1 MAEKCSESSDSDVEI
16 TEVRAPVP
24 KRRRIID
31 PSTVCTV
38 PVYSDQVSRSL
49 LLNPA
54 AIRHDSDV
62 EGEGHFSWA
71 QSQKG
76 FPATPL
82 KNKSQTT
89 TLEISD
95 SEEEPSKEPP
105 WTRSPSPPPTPHSLK
120 RKKGRAFKK
129 IREVDRKL
137 NEVGATLSPVS
148 QNSRVRKT
156 AVGGDGDDD
165 DVILLTTPPS
175 ERLQSDSPRE
185 LVLKIRCR
193 ADLYRIPVKTTDP
206 LSSAVE
212 QLSII
217 LKVPAS
223 RILLLRKEAEL
234 PVVATATDLG
244 LGIADIIDCVVI
256 SEGDRQ
262 GDSAQ
267 GQEDENTIT
276 LRLQGKEKES
286 VQLISAK
293 RDAPLRSVLLQY
305 RTRAGLDPQ
314 HNVRFLFDGEKV
326 LEGASPTS
334 LDMEDGDVI
343 EVWL

>member
-38 PVYSDQVSRSL
+38 HVYSDQVSRSL

-71 QSQKG
+71 QSQKD

-89 TLEISD
+89 ALEISD

-105 WTRSPSPPPTPHSLK
+105 WTRSPSPPPTPHSLQ
-120 RKKGRAFKK
+120 RQKGRAFKNQ
-129 IREVDRKL
+129 VDRKL

-148 QNSRVRKT
+148 QNSRLRKT
-156 AVGGDGDDD
+156 AVGGDDDDD

-175 ERLQSDSPRE
+175 ETLQSGSPRE

-217 LKVPAS
+217 LKVPSS
-223 RILLLRKEAEL
+223 RILLLQKEAEL
-234 PVVATATDLG
+234 PVVATATELG

-267 GQEDENTIT
+267 GQGDENTIT
-276 LRLQGKEKES
+276 LRLQGKDKES

-293 RDAPLRSVLLQY
+293 RVRTVAVFLLQY
-305 RTRAGLDPQ
+305 HRRRFGSPAQ
-314 HNVRFLFDGEKV
+314 RSFLFDGEKV

>member
-16 TEVRAPVP
+16 TEARAPVP
-24 KRRRIID
+24 KRRRIVD
-31 PSTVCTV
+31 PSSVSTV

-49 LLNPA
+49 LLYPA
-54 AIRHDSDV
+54 AIRYNSDV
-62 EGEGHFSWA
+62 EREGHFSWA
-71 QSQKG
+71 QSQKD

-82 KNKSQTT
+82 KKKSQTT

-95 SEEEPSKEPP
+95 SEEEPNKEPP
-105 WTRSPSPPPTPHSLK
+105 WTSSPSPPSTPHCPQ
-120 RKKGRAFKK
+120 RRKGRAFRK

-137 NEVGATLSPVS
+137 NEVGAMLSPVS
-148 QNSRVRKT
+148 QNTRLRET
-156 AVGGDGDDD
+156 AVGRDDD
-165 DVILLTTPPS
+165 DDLILLTTPPW
-175 ERLQSDSPRE
+175 ETLQSDSPRE

-206 LSSAVE
+206 LSRAVE
-212 QLSII
+212 QLSIK
-217 LKVPAS
+217 LKVPPS

-234 PVVATATDLG
+234 PVVATATELG

-267 GQEDENTIT
+267 GQGDKDTIT
-276 LRLQGKEKES
+276 LRLQGRDKDS

-314 HNVRFLFDGEKV
+314 HSVRFLFDGEKV
-326 LEGASPTS
+326 LEEASPTS

>member
-1 MAEKCSESSDSDVEI
+1 SESSDSDVEI
-16 TEVRAPVP
+16 TEFRAPVP

-38 PVYSDQVSRSL
+38 PVYSDQVSVNQFSYPL
-49 LLNPA
+49 FYCFL
-54 AIRHDSDV
+54 IDV

-71 QSQKG
+71 QSQKD

-120 RKKGRAFKK
+120 RQKGRAFKK

-137 NEVGATLSPVS
+137 NEVGATFSPVS

-156 AVGGDGDDD
+156 AVGGDDDDD

-175 ERLQSDSPRE
+175 ETLQSDSPRE

-267 GQEDENTIT
+267 GQGDENTIT
-276 LRLQGKEKES
+276 LRLQGKDKES

-305 RTRAGLDPQ
+305 RARAGLDPQ